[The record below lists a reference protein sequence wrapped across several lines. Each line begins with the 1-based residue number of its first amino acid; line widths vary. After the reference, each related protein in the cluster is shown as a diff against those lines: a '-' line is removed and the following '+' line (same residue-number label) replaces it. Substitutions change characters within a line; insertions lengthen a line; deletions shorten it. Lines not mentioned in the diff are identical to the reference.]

1 MIYLLPT
8 QNPYE
13 FHFIFL
19 WMCSCLISGK
29 VLESLC
35 RSNVKVSTKSN
46 CKAKAKSRK
55 VKSYHLPRT
64 RSLCT
69 WQMEWCPKDK
79 PIPQHPRVC
88 PKQLFF
94 LKSGSE
100 ISALD
105 WFTEY
110 LWEFCPC
117 CTQRTLQITILMN
130 LPVLDWAGL
139 VPFGSGFFTT
149 PKCGQR

>member
-35 RSNVKVSTKSN
+35 RNNVKVSTKSN
-46 CKAKAKSRK
+46 CKAKARSRK
-55 VKSYHLPRT
+55 VKSYHLLRT

-69 WQMEWCPKDK
+69 WQMEWHPKDK
-79 PIPQHPRVC
+79 PIPQHPWVC
-88 PKQLFF
+88 PKQLFIFF
-94 LKSGSE
+94 LSLGLRYLHLTDLLNIYWSFVPAVPKEHFKS
-100 ISALD
+100 
-105 WFTEY
+105 
-110 LWEFCPC
+110 
-117 CTQRTLQITILMN
+117 
-130 LPVLDWAGL
+130 
-139 VPFGSGFFTT
+139 PFWWIFQF
-149 PKCGQR
+149 